1 MGRKWLSNPIL
12 KYFAHSYDQNVNA
25 SNADHIEGP
34 CRMSNH
40 GSGRHEL
47 SLVRSRLGQN
57 AAPSDAHCLCAV
69 APVIDAKHA
78 QREGEMKK
86 KLLLW
91 KFD

>member
-25 SNADHIEGP
+25 SDADHIEGP
-34 CRMSNH
+34 CRRSNH
-40 GSGRHEL
+40 GSGRDEL

-69 APVIDAKHA
+69 ALVIDAKHA
-78 QREGEMKK
+78 DRVCSFT
-86 KLLLW
+86 LSLH
-91 KFD
+91 KF